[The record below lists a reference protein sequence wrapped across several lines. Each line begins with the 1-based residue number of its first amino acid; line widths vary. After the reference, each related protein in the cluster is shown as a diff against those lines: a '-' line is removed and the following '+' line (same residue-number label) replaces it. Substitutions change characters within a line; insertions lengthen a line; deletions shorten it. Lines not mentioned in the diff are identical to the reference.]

1 MFKVLQKNITITGT
15 SIIDGVEVEGYQAT
29 INSDKPEDIAFSY
42 WPKNASMKKEKRV
55 QCREDRAT
63 FEDMAYQ
70 IQDEMLEEN
79 KANTE
84 E

>member
-1 MFKVLQKNITITGT
+1 
-15 SIIDGVEVEGYQAT
+15 
-29 INSDKPEDIAFSY
+29 
-42 WPKNASMKKEKRV
+42 MKKEKRV
-55 QCREDRAT
+55 QCREDRAA

>member
-1 MFKVLQKNITITGT
+1 MFKVLQKNVTITGR
-15 SIIDGVEVEGYQAT
+15 SIIDDTEVEGYQAT
-29 INSDKPEDIAFSY
+29 INSDKPEDIMFNY
-42 WPKNASMKKEKRV
+42 WPMNASLKKEHRV
-55 QCREDRAT
+55 ECRKDRAE

-79 KANTE
+79 KANAE